1 MVCGWWWTHRN
12 RKTLQRV
19 GATAFNGAMASAA
32 EDGHVEIVELCKEWG
47 ATNFNQTMVY
57 AALFGH
63 VEIVKLSKEW
73 GQRILTQLWLLLR
86 KVVTSKL

>member
-1 MVCGWWWTHRN
+1 M
-12 RKTLQRV
+12 
-19 GATAFNGAMASAA
+19 
-32 EDGHVEIVELCKEWG
+32 ELYKEWG

-73 GQRILTQLWLLLR
+73 GAANFDAAMAAAAEGGHVEI
-86 KVVTSKL
+86 VKLF

>member
-1 MVCGWWWTHRN
+1 MSLFDILKRLMN
-12 RKTLQRV
+12 
-19 GATAFNGAMASAA
+19 ASDNMNEVMRHAA
-32 EDGHVEIVELCKEWG
+32 GGGHVEIVELSEEYG
-47 ATNFNQTMVY
+47 STNFNQTMVY